1 MEAGWH
7 RKALA
12 EIIGTF
18 TLVFAGG
25 AAIIHTSG
33 GDLVVIALA
42 HGLAIG
48 IMVTAFGRISGGHFN
63 PAVTVGALVGR
74 KIRGDLAAAYVGA
87 QVLAAV
93 LAALALWV
101 IWPAKP
107 FNLGT
112 QDVGAGFTVAQAVVA
127 EVILTFF
134 LVTAVFATGV
144 DPKGAFGAVGGFA
157 IGLTVAMDIL
167 AGGPVSGASMNPARS
182 FGPALVSW
190 FWNNHWVYWLAP
202 VVGGAIAGIVYSRV
216 FLDPEDR

>member
-1 MEAGWH
+1 MEVSGS

-12 EIIGTF
+12 ELIGTF
-18 TLVFAGG
+18 SLVFVGG

-33 GDLVVIALA
+33 GNLVVIALA
-42 HGLAIG
+42 HGLAIAT
-48 IMVTAFGRISGGHFN
+48 MVTAFGRISGGHFN

-74 KIRGDLAAAYVGA
+74 KIATGLAVAYLVAQVVGA
-87 QVLAAV
+87 VLG
-93 LAALALWV
+93 ALALWA
-101 IWPAKP
+101 IWPGKP
-107 FNLGT
+107 ANLGT
-112 QDVGAGFTVAQAVVA
+112 QDVQPGFTVSAAFLA

-134 LVTAVFATGV
+134 LVTVVFATGI

-157 IGLTVAMDIL
+157 IGLTVTMDIL

-190 FWNNHWVYWLAP
+190 VWTNHWLYWVAP
-202 VVGGAIAGIVYSRV
+202 LLGGALAGIVYARI